1 MSKHTIQQ
9 ISDYT
14 ALAEASYANFARS
27 KIDLSQQDATEIKAA
42 IQDAIIK
49 TDPTEKNT
57 PLKFFA
63 NYVTD
68 NYQIIAHYAD
78 RVENGFRIKIY
89 EDFYENIQK
98 ISLKI
103 KFLIPLRLKAVFQ
116 LLYFEIRMA
125 KIKDNMC
132 WQFVGLGVLQ
142 IW

>member
-1 MSKHTIQQ
+1 MLLITTKS
-9 ISDYT
+9 S
-14 ALAEASYANFARS
+14 
-27 KIDLSQQDATEIKAA
+27 
-42 IQDAIIK
+42 
-49 TDPTEKNT
+49 PTMQTVWKMGFV
-57 PLKFFA
+57 LKF
-63 NYVTD
+63 T
-68 NYQIIAHYAD
+68 
-78 RVENGFRIKIY
+78 KI
-89 EDFYENIQK
+89 FTKIFKK